1 VTFEL
6 PEGAAGP
13 PTMQRLVRQLPCFLL
28 FPTVPCK
35 SCRCGLRRLFSI
47 HGRRREDWVMRYAS
61 CAGHGCGWTGILR
74 NRRLCRVGA
83 LGGSKA
89 GGPGAALGWIEA
101 DRFKISD
108 HDRTVVVAE
117 RPPESEVARPLTPRH
132 RLRALGLT
140 KRPAA
145 ANDAAWPSVLAPAGC
160 GVWSRS

>member
-1 VTFEL
+1 MDVERH
-6 PEGAAGP
+6 PH
-13 PTMQRLVRQLPCFLL
+13 
-28 FPTVPCK
+28 
-35 SCRCGLRRLFSI
+35 SI
-47 HGRRREDWVMRYAS
+47 YTHGRMGIVQVCAVRRIVSRADVHPEAAEREAFFDAF
-61 CAGHGCGWTGILR
+61 
-74 NRRLCRVGA
+74 
-83 LGGSKA
+83 GGGRA

-117 RPPESEVARPLTPRH
+117 RPPESEVARPLTPRR